1 MMTMKETKFIR
12 ALIALLLAD
21 IPKNYM
27 KVFFINKLM
36 QTSHLDG
43 FANISLIP
51 KQKILS
57 FH

>member
-1 MMTMKETKFIR
+1 MTMKGTKFIR
-12 ALIALLLAD
+12 ALIALLLLAD
-21 IPKNYM
+21 ISKSYM
-27 KVFFINKLM
+27 KVPKLM
-36 QTSHLDG
+36 QTSNLDG